1 MSEEIAANKRRVT
14 VLVVGEVVVVSVVLG
29 VPAALLL
36 GWWALV
42 VVVVLAVAAAVLAS
56 RQATL
61 LAIRRSGGEPADPLR
76 HARLHNLTEGLCGA
90 AGVPKP
96 ALYVLADDGPNAL
109 ACGRSPRTAAV
120 VVTQGL
126 LDQLSRIELE
136 GVLAHELSHIKSFDI
151 LPATVAVVLAAP
163 LGPRLVGWVVRPGR
177 EALADAQGVSITRY
191 PPGLLAALEKIDVAS
206 VVMRPRSRTIAHLWL
221 VPPETGPAQRPS
233 LDERIEALKEL

>member
-42 VVVVLAVAAAVLAS
+42 VVVVLA
-56 RQATL
+56 
-61 LAIRRSGGEPADPLR
+61 
-76 HARLHNLTEGLCGA
+76 
-90 AGVPKP
+90 
-96 ALYVLADDGPNAL
+96 
-109 ACGRSPRTAAV
+109 
-120 VVTQGL
+120 
-126 LDQLSRIELE
+126 
-136 GVLAHELSHIKSFDI
+136 
-151 LPATVAVVLAAP
+151 AP
-163 LGPRLVGWVVRPGR
+163 LGPRFVGWVVQPGR

-191 PPGLLAALEKIDVAS
+191 PPGLLAALEKVDVAS